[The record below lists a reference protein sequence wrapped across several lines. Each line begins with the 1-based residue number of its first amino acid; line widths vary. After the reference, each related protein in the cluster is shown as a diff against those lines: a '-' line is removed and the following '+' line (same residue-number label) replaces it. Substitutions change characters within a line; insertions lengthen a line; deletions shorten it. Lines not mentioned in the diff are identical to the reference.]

1 MFYFFNNN
9 KLLVQYV
16 RGLLQKCLKRT
27 NISIIKLLFF
37 DTSGLT
43 QKDSNTATTLVTSF
57 ICTTWYNRENY
68 RNKIGIF
75 KNSIIKK
82 HGYQKIVFKN
92 KMPKIFNN
100 QYCKINM
107 NFLDSILTPDS

>member
-1 MFYFFNNN
+1 M
-9 KLLVQYV
+9 
-16 RGLLQKCLKRT
+16 
-27 NISIIKLLFF
+27 LFF

-43 QKDSNTATTLVTSF
+43 QKDSNTATILVTNF
-57 ICTTWYNRENY
+57 ICTTWLNRENH
-68 RNKIGIF
+68 RNKIDIF
-75 KNSIIKK
+75 KTNIIKK
-82 HGYQKIVFKN
+82 HGYQKIVFKK